1 MATIDIGKLTFT
13 HKGDYAGGTAYVAND
28 VVYYNGSAY
37 VAKTSTTGNL
47 PTSTAHWNTFTAG
60 SGGIWNSGLSIGS
73 AGQVVKV
80 NSGASALEFG
90 DASTGGKATL
100 IKATSVSG
108 NPVNVDFVHGT
119 GGVVIDSTYDYYI
132 IDIINCASQ
141 TDVHMMYMQIMQSG
155 SAYTS
160 GNYMSHGK
168 EWYKAN
174 GSTATETLRH
184 NAGINNFPIG
194 QVGASNASGEQNMNV
209 TIRYNPNGTG
219 AEYPNADWKGIW
231 WQDNN
236 QSAFGEWGGHILDT
250 SGVNAFNGFR
260 FGWHSNY
267 GGNVNNTSQWS
278 NQGKVVLYGVKS

>member
-1 MATIDIGKLTFT
+1 MATIDIGKIKPVF
-13 HKGDYAGGTAYVAND
+13 KGTYDNSTAYVLD
-28 VVYYNGSAY
+28 DIVYYNGSSY

-47 PTSTAHWNTFTAG
+47 PTDATKWNILASG
-60 SGGIWNSGLSIGS
+60 SGGIYDGTLSLGS
-73 AGQVVKV
+73 AGQTLKV
-80 NSGASALEFG
+80 NSGATALEFG
-90 DASTGGKATL
+90 DPSGGKQTL
-100 IKATSVSG
+100 IKSTSVSG
-108 NPVNVDFVHGT
+108 NPVNIDFVHGT
-119 GGVVIDSTYDYYI
+119 GGVVIDSTYDYYV

-141 TDVHMMYMQIMQSG
+141 TDVHMMYFQVMQNG
-155 SAYTS
+155 SPYTTA
-160 GNYMSHGK
+160 NYMSHGK

-174 GSTATETLRH
+174 GSSPSETLRH

-194 QVGASNASGEQNMNV
+194 QVGASNSSGEQNMNV

-267 GGNVNNTSQWS
+267 GGSVNNTSQWS